1 MTTDRELQRLLDR
14 WLEDGP
20 VEVADRVI
28 DDIADRI
35 ERVPQ
40 RPAWR
45 LRPWRI
51 TLMKLQS
58 GLAAAAALAL
68 VVAVVVLTGFRF
80 GPSNSGGAA
89 SITPPSA
96 ATGSPSPAS
105 SSPGAYSWPAE
116 LAAGTYTTSLAWD
129 LPYEITFTVPA
140 GWSSR
145 DIEII
150 KDPLRVG
157 ETGGPGGVAVSF
169 TLAGNVVADP
179 CRADGQSPPVGPSAM
194 DLATALAALPGFTA
208 TTPETVE
215 FDRVTRGIYLE
226 LRTNPAALACT
237 APDIHLWT
245 LDPDRFRTDLG
256 PTGSAVWGAEQPI
269 NRIWILDVEGTRL
282 VIDAVAALD
291 ATPAAL
297 AELQAVVDSVRFE
310 RPGQTPPP
318 EPAPS

>member
-20 VEVADRVI
+20 IEVADRVI

-35 ERVPQ
+35 EQVPQ

-45 LRPWRI
+45 LRSWR
-51 TLMKLQS
+51 TTRMKLQS
-58 GLAAAAALAL
+58 GLAAAAAIVLVAA
-68 VVAVVVLTGFRF
+68 VVAVAGFRF
-80 GPSNSGGAA
+80 GPSTGGGAA
-89 SITPPSA
+89 SVTPPAGAS
-96 ATGSPSPAS
+96 GSPRPSTAA
-105 SSPGAYSWPAE
+105 PGSYIWPVE

-145 DIEII
+145 DIEVI
-150 KDPLRVG
+150 KDPLRVD
-157 ETGGPGGVAVSF
+157 EKGGPGGVAVSF
-169 TLAGNVVADP
+169 TLAENVMADP
-179 CRADGQSPPVGPSAM
+179 CGVDVRTPPVGPSAM

-215 FDRVTRGIYLE
+215 FDRVTRGVYLE
-226 LRTNPAALACT
+226 LRVNPAALACT

-245 LDPDRFRTDLG
+245 LDPDRFRTDRG
-256 PTGSAVWGAEQPI
+256 PTGGAIWGAEQPL

-282 VIDAVAALD
+282 VIDAVSALD
-291 ATPAAL
+291 ATPATL